1 MKQKVSSK
9 KKTLIAASLLGIFLV
24 GAIVSIVLVLAAST
38 QNVASNITV
47 SYNTEGVAA
56 KVSANYAVVPLDT
69 SATVT
74 KTAMTTSGGGQEIV
88 FNLSTNESTES
99 ISPTGDIILDPQN
112 QKVVFEYVF
121 ESLADTS
128 FSLELSQRPTGINM
142 TETYYVSGRQL
153 SAGEYRTRISKTTL
167 APQAITSLGQKV
179 YVYIMAS
186 VTNENLTAS
195 YNGGFVWNMVARE
208 AIDVTL
214 NTDGATSTLKVI
226 PNTITGL
233 SNIAMPVLNTIP
245 TKADYNFD
253 GYYTEANRGGTQY
266 INKYGA
272 SSHAADLAAN
282 TVLYAG
288 WNQEVLDIEENVL
301 YGLTNVGET
310 STTVEIP
317 SNVTAIGDN
326 AFANNTSIEVVAYE
340 GAKIAAYADAEP
352 VLRAI
357 GTNAFANCTN
367 LKEIYIPSTV
377 TSFGATPLAGCTS
390 LEKMEFPYILGD
402 GTREINAF
410 SQLFGSANT
419 NIPTTLTEI
428 IINSGTNIGRF
439 AFYDCTNLTNIL
451 IPNSVTT
458 IEAAAFEKCSL
469 LESIVIPNSVNS
481 IVASAFGHCSTLS
494 SVVFEENSQLIS
506 LDYAVFAHDTSL
518 TSIEIPEGVTSI
530 GESAFHNCKSLAEVN
545 IPETVN
551 SIGPYAFFCCRNLS
565 MISLPN
571 GITTIGENAFYQCSA
586 MTNINIP
593 NEITTLEAT
602 VFTSCSAL
610 ESITIP
616 DNIRSIGLQCFQG
629 CTSLSSVSFG
639 SDSQLTTISD
649 RAFFGCSALT
659 SIEIPSN
666 VEYIGTRAFRN
677 CTKLT
682 SVTFKNTANWVV
694 SDTETFDTT
703 TSLTSSNLANVSTAA
718 TYVVST
724 YKYSY
729 WKRTA

>member
-9 KKTLIAASLLGIFLV
+9 KKILIAASLLGIFLV
-24 GAIVSIVLVLAAST
+24 GAIVSIVLVLAANT

-390 LEKMEFPYILGD
+390 LEKMEFPCILSE
-402 GTREINAF
+402 GTNDANGL
-410 SQLFGSANT
+410 SKLFGDANT
-419 NIPTTLTEI
+419 AIPTTLKTIEI
-428 IINSGTNIGRF
+428 NGGDSISVK
-439 AFYDCTNLTNIL
+439 AFFSCSNLT
-451 IPNSVTT
+451 SVT
-458 IEAAAFEKCSL
+458 
-469 LESIVIPNSVNS
+469 
-481 IVASAFGHCSTLS
+481 
-494 SVVFEENSQLIS
+494 
-506 LDYAVFAHDTSL
+506 
-518 TSIEIPEGVTSI
+518 IPEGVTTIGECAFEGCSSLTNLVIADSVTSI
-530 GESAFHNCKSLAEVN
+530 GAYSFSKISVTNIDLPSGITKLESGVFAHCSNLTTISLPEGVASIGNSAFHNCKSLAEVN
-545 IPETVN
+545 IPETVS
-551 SIGPYAFFCCRNLS
+551 SIGTKAFYYCISLS
-565 MISLPN
+565 NISLPN
-571 GITTIGENAFYQCSA
+571 GITSIGEYAFSYCNSLTDITIPKSVTTMQKGAFSLCDNLTNVNIEAALTSLETAVFGTCSNL
-586 MTNINIP
+586 TNINIP
-593 NEITTLEAT
+593 DTVTTIGEQ
-602 VFTSCSAL
+602 VFMDCPKLTN
-610 ESITIP
+610 ITIP
-616 DNIRSIGLQCFQG
+616 ASVTSIGQR
-629 CTSLSSVSFG
+629 SFRRVG
-639 SDSQLTTISD
+639 ATTIK
-649 RAFFGCSALT
+649 FENT
-659 SIEIPSN
+659 S
-666 VEYIGTRAFRN
+666 
-677 CTKLT
+677 
-682 SVTFKNTANWVV
+682 NWVV
-694 SDTETFDTT
+694 STTATFDTT
-703 TSLTSSNLANVSTAA
+703 TSISSSNLSNTTTAA
-718 TYVVST
+718 TYLKTT
-724 YKYSY
+724 YYTYY

>member
-288 WNQEVLDIEENVL
+288 WNQEVLDIEDNVV

-390 LEKMEFPYILGD
+390 LEKMEFPCILSE
-402 GTREINAF
+402 GTNDANGL
-410 SQLFGSANT
+410 SKLFGYANT
-419 NIPTTLTEI
+419 AIPTTLKTIE
-428 IINSGTNIGRF
+428 INSGDSISVK
-439 AFYDCTNLTNIL
+439 AFFSCSNLTSVT
-451 IPNSVTT
+451 IPEGVTT
-458 IEAAAFEKCSL
+458 IGECAFEGCSSMT
-469 LESIVIPNSVNS
+469 SINLPNSIETINGYAFMSTGLVDVVLPENVT
-481 IVASAFGHCSTLS
+481 IIEDGTFGNCASLS
-494 SVVFEENSQLIS
+494 SIN
-506 LDYAVFAHDTSL
+506 
-518 TSIEIPEGVTSI
+518 IPEGVTSM
-530 GESAFHNCKSLAEVN
+530 GKRAFYQCKKLTTIN
-545 IPETVN
+545 IPDGVTT
-551 SIGPYAFFCCRNLS
+551 IGPYAFYYCSSLPN
-565 MISLPN
+565 ISLPN
-571 GITTIGENAFYQCSA
+571 GITSIGEYAFSYCNSLTDITIPKSVTIMKEAAFSSCSNLTNVNIEA
-586 MTNINIP
+586 ALTSLETAVFGTCSNLTNINIP
-593 NEITTLEAT
+593 ET
-602 VFTSCSAL
+602 VTNIGDSAFYSCTKL
-610 ESITIP
+610 TKITIP
-616 DNIRSIGLQCFQG
+616 ASVTSIG
-629 CTSLSSVSFG
+629 
-639 SDSQLTTISD
+639 
-649 RAFFGCSALT
+649 
-659 SIEIPSN
+659 N
-666 VEYIGTRAFRN
+666 RAFRN
-677 CTKLT
+677 SGVT

-694 SDTETFDTT
+694 STTATFDTT
-703 TSLTSSNLANVSTAA
+703 TSLSSSDLANASTAA
-718 TYVVST
+718 TYLKT
-724 YKYSY
+724 THYSKY